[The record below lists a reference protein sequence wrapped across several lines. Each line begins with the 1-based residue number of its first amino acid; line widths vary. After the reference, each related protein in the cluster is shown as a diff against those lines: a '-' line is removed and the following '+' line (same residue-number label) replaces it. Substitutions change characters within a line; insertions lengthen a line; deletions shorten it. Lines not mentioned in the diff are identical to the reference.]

1 MHLREPVISYS
12 VGLLT
17 HTCHVEVAARL
28 GPRGRSTD
36 EVLLVRVHLDTAL
49 HLTLHTQRVHLA
61 LIIRGTI
68 TVYIQLRRHICGEL
82 ILICI
87 S

>member
-28 GPRGRSTD
+28 GLRGRSTD

-49 HLTLHTQRVHLA
+49 LTLHTQ
-61 LIIRGTI
+61 
-68 TVYIQLRRHICGEL
+68 
-82 ILICI
+82 
-87 S
+87 

>member
-1 MHLREPVISYS
+1 MHLGESVISYS
-12 VGLLT
+12 VGLLA
-17 HTCHVEVAARL
+17 HTCQVEVAARY
-28 GPRGRSTD
+28 GAWGRPGD